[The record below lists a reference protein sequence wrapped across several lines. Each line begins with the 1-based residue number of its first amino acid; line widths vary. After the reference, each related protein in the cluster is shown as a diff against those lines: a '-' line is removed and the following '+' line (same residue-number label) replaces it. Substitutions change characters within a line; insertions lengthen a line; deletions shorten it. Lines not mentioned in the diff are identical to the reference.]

1 MGGCCP
7 ADAAAASAS
16 IAAAT
21 AAPSGDLDLAVREIA
36 PGVGLLQLIAPGMHC
51 GGCVSTLEKGLRAV
65 PGVRAARA
73 NLTAR
78 RLSVEFDTGAAR
90 AADIAAAVERLGFPV
105 HPLDAREAAE
115 AAEKRETRD
124 LLTRLGVAGFAA
136 MNIML
141 LSISVWS
148 GADAATRDLM
158 HWISGMIAL
167 PAVVYCGRP
176 FYVSAL
182 AGLRAGRL
190 NMDAPISLAVILA
203 AALSLFE
210 TIRGGPEA
218 FFDAAVTLLFLLL
231 VGRYLDRLMRAR
243 ARSAAGALARLQ
255 PRGATVLGPDG
266 PAYRPLAEI
275 APGDRVRVA
284 PGERIA
290 VDGVVREGASDVDC
304 SHVTGESA
312 PETVAV
318 GGAVR
323 AGALN
328 LSGALTVET
337 TAVGEDS
344 SLGAIQR
351 LMAEAE
357 SRKSRVARLA
367 DRAAAIYAPVV
378 HLVALATL
386 VGWLALG
393 ADWRE
398 AAFIAI
404 AVLIITCPCA
414 LGLAA
419 PMAQATAAG
428 ALFRR
433 GVMLKDGAALE
444 RLALVDTAVFDK
456 TGTLTTG
463 RPALRAPEGAALAA
477 LPAAAALAA
486 ESRHPL
492 AAALAEHARRA
503 GVRARPVAEA
513 RERPGL
519 GVEGLVAGAPAR
531 LGRAGFVGA
540 EDAAA
545 GDASAVWLRV
555 GDAPAIAYLFDD
567 SPRAD
572 AAETVAALRAE
583 GLAVEALSGDRPGPV
598 RALAARLGIERWRAA
613 ATPEE
618 KIAHVAALG
627 AAGRRVLMVGDG
639 VNDAP
644 ALAAASVS
652 MAPASAADVGR
663 AAADLVFFGEDLAP
677 VAAARRLAVRTRRVI
692 LQNFG
697 IAAGYNLIAIPLAVT
712 GHASPLVAAIAMS
725 SSSILV
731 VANALRLQGGARAPA
746 AGARAEAAAPLDAAP
761 A

>member
-7 ADAAAASAS
+7 ADAAAAS
-16 IAAAT
+16 IAAAP
-21 AAPSGDLDLAVREIA
+21 AGPSGDLDLAVREIA
-36 PGVGLLQLIAPGMHC
+36 PGVGFLQLIAPGMHC

-73 NLTAR
+73 NLTAK

-90 AADIAAAVERLGFPV
+90 AADIAAAAERLGFPV
-105 HPLDAREAAE
+105 HPLDAGEAAE

-312 PETVAV
+312 PEAVAE

-328 LSGALTVET
+328 LSGALTIET
-337 TAVGEDS
+337 VAIGEDS

-367 DRAAAIYAPVV
+367 DQAAAIYAPVV

-386 VGWLALG
+386 IGWLWAG

-398 AAFIAI
+398 AAFTAI

-433 GVMLKDGAALE
+433 GIMLKDGAALE
-444 RLALVDTAVFDK
+444 RLALVDRVVFDK

-463 RPALRAPEGAALAA
+463 RAALRPPEGAALAA

-492 AAALAEHARRA
+492 AAALAEHARRQGIVLPA
-503 GVRARPVAEA
+503 AAEA

-519 GVEGLVAGAPAR
+519 GVEGLVGGRPAR

-540 EDAAA
+540 EDGAA
-545 GDASAVWLRV
+545 GDASAVWVRID
-555 GDAPAIAYLFDD
+555 GDPPAAFLFDD
-567 SPRAD
+567 APRAD
-572 AAETVAALRAE
+572 AAETVAALKAD
-583 GLAVEALSGDRPGPV
+583 GLSVEVLSGDRPGPV
-598 RALAARLGIERWRAA
+598 RALAERLGIEAWRAG
-613 ATPEE
+613 ATPED
-618 KIAHVAALG
+618 KIAHVAGL
-627 AAGRRVLMVGDG
+627 AAEGRRVLMVGDG

-652 MAPASAADVGR
+652 MAPASAADIGR
-663 AAADLVFFGEDLAP
+663 AAADLVTFGEDLAP
-677 VAAARRLAVRTRRVI
+677 VAEARRLAVKTRRVI
-692 LQNFG
+692 LQNFA
-697 IAAGYNLIAIPLAVT
+697 IAAGYNCIAIPLAVL
-712 GHASPLVAAIAMS
+712 GYASPLVAAIAMS

-731 VANALRLQGGARAPA
+731 VANALRLQAPASTAPARPEAAPDAGLAPA
-746 AGARAEAAAPLDAAP
+746 AA
-761 A
+761 